1 MITNSSSFTSPSLTP
16 NSSFGSISSSSPHS
30 SLALTPNVSQTQLG
44 FDTSSVDA
52 QNDAHD
58 SEVDGE
64 SLDEFLKEQQQAWED
79 ATTTETDQC
88 LDPAHPIDEEM
99 LCDIKAIPSQLASKA
114 QLLGK

>member
-16 NSSFGSISSSSPHS
+16 NYSFGSNSSSSPHS
-30 SLALTPNVSQTQLG
+30 SLALTPNFSQTQLG
-44 FDTSSVDA
+44 FDTSSVDS

-64 SLDEFLKEQQQAWED
+64 SLGEFLKDQQQAWED
-79 ATTTETDQC
+79 ATTTETDQS

-99 LCDIKAIPSQLASKA
+99 LCDIKAIASRLASKA
-114 QLLGK
+114 Q